1 MYIGPDGVDQS
12 AVFNTDD
19 EYRPFA
25 LGQLIQISGGLI
37 ALVIIVIKSSLCFSK
52 PVEDDPERVA
62 SFQISPWSCLCN
74 IFRSPEHLSC
84 EPDDFRFTTC
94 SVKSM
99 DISVP
104 EENTGRSYLPN
115 GVDGLGVATK
125 KYLESGGQMSKLEP
139 KERQNVSDSK
149 VIMKAY
155 LISKLVAA
163 RYTFQDGQIEF
174 NEGAENSHIDI
185 MEYKERTQNMY
196 DLLYAGQI
204 SVDTRATKRQ
214 QKVALKRLKKSN
226 LNLRPSKIKELARQM
241 KKEAETGAS
250 NTESKQQATDTIS
263 SGIESGDQDS
273 YDISKA
279 DSQTVKSCAKT
290 VHSTATKRT
299 QSSAM
304 TRLMLRLGLKNIP
317 GVEDS
322 AVGMSS
328 GSSLGSCE
336 EMPPVKTVTVV
347 GGGGGATRVHNYGGA
362 QF

>member
-1 MYIGPDGVDQS
+1 
-12 AVFNTDD
+12 
-19 EYRPFA
+19 
-25 LGQLIQISGGLI
+25 
-37 ALVIIVIKSSLCFSK
+37 
-52 PVEDDPERVA
+52 
-62 SFQISPWSCLCN
+62 
-74 IFRSPEHLSC
+74 
-84 EPDDFRFTTC
+84 
-94 SVKSM
+94 
-99 DISVP
+99 
-104 EENTGRSYLPN
+104 
-115 GVDGLGVATK
+115 
-125 KYLESGGQMSKLEP
+125 MSKLEP

-185 MEYKERTQNMY
+185 MEYKER
-196 DLLYAGQI
+196 
-204 SVDTRATKRQ
+204 K

-241 KKEAETGAS
+241 KKEAETGTS

-273 YDISKA
+273 YDIPKA

-304 TRLMLRLGLKNIP
+304 TRLM
-317 GVEDS
+317 
-322 AVGMSS
+322 
-328 GSSLGSCE
+328 
-336 EMPPVKTVTVV
+336 
-347 GGGGGATRVHNYGGA
+347 
-362 QF
+362 

>member
-1 MYIGPDGVDQS
+1 
-12 AVFNTDD
+12 
-19 EYRPFA
+19 
-25 LGQLIQISGGLI
+25 
-37 ALVIIVIKSSLCFSK
+37 
-52 PVEDDPERVA
+52 
-62 SFQISPWSCLCN
+62 
-74 IFRSPEHLSC
+74 
-84 EPDDFRFTTC
+84 
-94 SVKSM
+94 
-99 DISVP
+99 
-104 EENTGRSYLPN
+104 
-115 GVDGLGVATK
+115 
-125 KYLESGGQMSKLEP
+125 
-139 KERQNVSDSK
+139 
-149 VIMKAY
+149 
-155 LISKLVAA
+155 
-163 RYTFQDGQIEF
+163 
-174 NEGAENSHIDI
+174 

-214 QKVALKRLKKSN
+214 QKVA
-226 LNLRPSKIKELARQM
+226 RQM
-241 KKEAETGAS
+241 KKEAETGTS

-336 EMPPVKTVTVV
+336 EMP
-347 GGGGGATRVHNYGGA
+347 
-362 QF
+362 

>member
-1 MYIGPDGVDQS
+1 MG
-12 AVFNTDD
+12 
-19 EYRPFA
+19 
-25 LGQLIQISGGLI
+25 
-37 ALVIIVIKSSLCFSK
+37 
-52 PVEDDPERVA
+52 
-62 SFQISPWSCLCN
+62 
-74 IFRSPEHLSC
+74 
-84 EPDDFRFTTC
+84 FTTM

-99 DISVP
+99 DISIP

-115 GVDGLGVATK
+115 GVDGLGPATK
-125 KYLESGGQMSKLEP
+125 KYLESGLQHVRLNQWIYQFQK
-139 KERQNVSDSK
+139 KTQ

-174 NEGAENSHIDI
+174 NERAENSHIDI

-250 NTESKQQATDTIS
+250 SNDSSKQQATDTIS

-328 GSSLGSCE
+328 GSSLGTCE